1 MDTNRFRSLRKNSE
15 KPAVKVRG
23 FERNTGCEMKKRI
36 RRSYEIDMCNGP
48 LFGKIMLFTL
58 PLMLSGILQ
67 LLFNAA
73 DVVVVGR
80 FAGNEALAAVGS
92 TGALTNLLVNLFIGL
107 SVGANVLVARYYGAR
122 ADEDVRATV
131 HTSMLFAVAGGVVL
145 AIIGITAAR
154 PLLLLMDTPE
164 NVIGHSV
171 LYMRIYF
178 VGMPVMLVFN
188 FGSAILRAIGDTR
201 RPLFYLIIAGVINVV
216 LNLFFVIVLHMGVAG
231 VALATVISQC
241 VSTALIV
248 ICLTQ
253 SEGCFQLQLKRLRMD
268 WDKFKKIAAIGLPA
282 GIQGSLFSISNV
294 LIQSSVNSFGSIA
307 MAGNTAGSNVEG
319 FVYTSMNSVHQ
330 TAVSFTSQN
339 LGGKKYD
346 RIRMILLECL
356 LSVTVIGLVMGNGA
370 VLAGREILGFY
381 SSDPEVVAYGLQR
394 MRIICMPY
402 FLCGVMDVLV
412 GCIRGLGYAVM
423 PMIVSLLGACVFR
436 VIWIY
441 TFFQWNRTLRT
452 LYISYPISWGVTAA
466 VHLICFFVVYGLLRK
481 KAGQA

>member
-1 MDTNRFRSLRKNSE
+1 ME
-15 KPAVKVRG
+15 KKIQ
-23 FERNTGCEMKKRI
+23 K
-36 RRSYEIDMCNGP
+36 SYEIDMCNGP
-48 LFGKIMLFTL
+48 LLGKIMLFTL

-107 SVGANVLVARYYGAR
+107 SVGANVLVARYYGGR
-122 ADEDVRATV
+122 QEEEVSRTV
-131 HTSMLFAVAGGVVL
+131 HTSMLVSSVGGMIL
-145 AIIGITAAR
+145 TLLGITAAK

-201 RPLFYLIIAGVINVV
+201 RPLFYLIIAGIINVV
-216 LNLFFVIVLHMGVAG
+216 LNLFFVIALHLGVAG

-248 ICLTQ
+248 RCLMRTQ
-253 SEGCFQLQLKRLRMD
+253 GCFQLCLSKLHMD
-268 WDKFKKIAAIGLPA
+268 WDKFRKIAAIGLPA

-294 LIQSSVNSFGSIA
+294 LIQSSVNSFGSVA

-319 FVYTSMNSVHQ
+319 FVYTAMNSVHQ
-330 TAVSFTSQN
+330 TAVSFTGQN
-339 LGGKKYD
+339 LGGRRYD
-346 RIRMILLECL
+346 RIRVIMLECVL
-356 LSVTVIGLVMGNGA
+356 FVSVIGLVLGNGA
-370 VLAGREILGFY
+370 VLLGDGILGFY
-381 SSDPEVVAYGLQR
+381 SSDPEVIHYGLQR
-394 MRIICMPY
+394 MRIICAPY
-402 FLCGVMDVLV
+402 FICGLMDVLV

-423 PMIVSLLGACVFR
+423 PMLVSLLGACVFR

-441 TFFQWNRTLRT
+441 TVFQWDWTLHT
-452 LYISYPISWGVTAA
+452 LYISYPISWSVTAA
-466 VHLICFFVVYGLLRK
+466 AHLVCFIVVYRK
-481 KAGQA
+481 LKNKGK

>member
-1 MDTNRFRSLRKNSE
+1 ME
-15 KPAVKVRG
+15 KKVQ
-23 FERNTGCEMKKRI
+23 K
-36 RRSYEIDMCNGP
+36 SYEIDMCNGP

-107 SVGANVLVARYYGAR
+107 SVGANVLVARYYGGR
-122 ADEDVRATV
+122 QEEEVSRTV
-131 HTSMLFAVAGGVVL
+131 HTSMLVSAVGGVIL
-145 AIIGITAAR
+145 TFIGITAAR

-164 NVIGHSV
+164 NVIEHSV

-178 VGMPVMLVFN
+178 VGMPIMLVFN

-248 ICLTQ
+248 RCLMR
-253 SEGCFQLQLKRLRMD
+253 SEGCFRLCPDRLHMD
-268 WDKFKKIAAIGLPA
+268 WDKFKKIAAIGFPA

-294 LIQSSVNSFGSIA
+294 LIQSSVNSFGSVA
-307 MAGNTAGSNVEG
+307 MAGNTAGANVEG
-319 FVYTSMNSVHQ
+319 FVYTAMNSVHQ
-330 TAVSFTSQN
+330 TAVSFTGQN
-339 LGGKKYD
+339 LGGRRLE
-346 RIRMILLECL
+346 RIRIIVLECL
-356 LSVTVIGLVMGNGA
+356 LFVSVIGLVMGNGA
-370 VLAGREILGFY
+370 FLLGHQILSIY
-381 SSDPEVVAYGLQR
+381 SSDPEVIAFGLQR
-394 MRIICMPY
+394 MGIICTLY
-402 FLCGVMDVLV
+402 FLCGVMDVMV

-441 TFFQWNRTLRT
+441 TFFQWDRTLRI
-452 LYISYPISWGVTAA
+452 LYISYPISWAVTAGA
-466 VHLICFFVVYGLLRK
+466 HLVCFILVYRK
-481 KAGQA
+481 LKRSMSQKTGQGE

>member
-1 MDTNRFRSLRKNSE
+1 ME
-15 KPAVKVRG
+15 KKIQ
-23 FERNTGCEMKKRI
+23 K
-36 RRSYEIDMCNGP
+36 SYEIDMCNGP
-48 LFGKIMLFTL
+48 LLGKIMLFTL

-107 SVGANVLVARYYGAR
+107 SVGANVLVARYYGGR
-122 ADEDVRATV
+122 QEEEVSRTV
-131 HTSMLFAVAGGVVL
+131 HTSMLVSGVGGMIL
-145 AIIGITAAR
+145 TLLGITAAK

-201 RPLFYLIIAGVINVV
+201 RPLFYLIIAGIINVV
-216 LNLFFVIVLHMGVAG
+216 LNLFFVIALHLGVAG

-248 ICLTQ
+248 RCLMRTQ
-253 SEGCFQLQLKRLRMD
+253 GCFQLCLSKLHMD
-268 WDKFKKIAAIGLPA
+268 WDKFRKIAAIGLPA

-294 LIQSSVNSFGSIA
+294 LIQSSVNSFGSVA

-319 FVYTSMNSVHQ
+319 FVYTAMNSVHQ
-330 TAVSFTSQN
+330 TAVSFTGQN
-339 LGGKKYD
+339 LGGRRYD
-346 RIRMILLECL
+346 RIRVIMLECVL
-356 LSVTVIGLVMGNGA
+356 FVSVIGLVLGNGA
-370 VLAGREILGFY
+370 VLLGDGILGFY
-381 SSDPEVVAYGLQR
+381 SSDPEVIHYGLQR
-394 MRIICMPY
+394 MRIICAPY
-402 FLCGVMDVLV
+402 FICGLMDVLV

-423 PMIVSLLGACVFR
+423 PMLVSLLGACVFR

-441 TFFQWNRTLRT
+441 TVFQWDRTLHT
-452 LYISYPISWGVTAA
+452 LYRSYPISWSVTAA
-466 VHLICFFVVYGLLRK
+466 AHLVCFIVVYRK
-481 KAGQA
+481 LKNKGK

>member
-1 MDTNRFRSLRKNSE
+1 ME
-15 KPAVKVRG
+15 KKIQ
-23 FERNTGCEMKKRI
+23 K
-36 RRSYEIDMCNGP
+36 SYEIDMCNGP
-48 LFGKIMLFTL
+48 LLGKIMLFTL

-107 SVGANVLVARYYGAR
+107 SVGANVLVARYYGGR
-122 ADEDVRATV
+122 QEEEVSRTV
-131 HTSMLFAVAGGVVL
+131 HTSMLVSSVGGMIL
-145 AIIGITAAR
+145 TLLGITAAK

-201 RPLFYLIIAGVINVV
+201 RPLFYLIIAGIINVV
-216 LNLFFVIVLHMGVAG
+216 LNLFFVIALHLGVAG

-248 ICLTQ
+248 RCLMRTQ
-253 SEGCFQLQLKRLRMD
+253 GCFQLCLSKLHMG
-268 WDKFKKIAAIGLPA
+268 WDKFRKIAAIGLPA

-294 LIQSSVNSFGSIA
+294 LIQSSVNSFGSVA

-319 FVYTSMNSVHQ
+319 FVYTAMNSVHQ
-330 TAVSFTSQN
+330 TAVSFTGQN
-339 LGGKKYD
+339 LGGRRYD
-346 RIRMILLECL
+346 RIRVIMLECVL
-356 LSVTVIGLVMGNGA
+356 FVSVIGLVLGNGA
-370 VLAGREILGFY
+370 VLLGDGILGFY
-381 SSDPEVVAYGLQR
+381 SSDPEVIHYGLQR
-394 MRIICMPY
+394 MRIICAPY
-402 FLCGVMDVLV
+402 FICGLMDVLV

-423 PMIVSLLGACVFR
+423 PMLVSLLGACVFR

-441 TFFQWNRTLRT
+441 TVFQWDRTLHT
-452 LYISYPISWGVTAA
+452 LYISYPISWSVTAA
-466 VHLICFFVVYGLLRK
+466 AHLVCFIVVYRK
-481 KAGQA
+481 LKNKGK

>member
-1 MDTNRFRSLRKNSE
+1 ME
-15 KPAVKVRG
+15 KKIQ
-23 FERNTGCEMKKRI
+23 K
-36 RRSYEIDMCNGP
+36 SYEIDMCNGP
-48 LFGKIMLFTL
+48 LFGKILIFTL

-80 FAGNEALAAVGS
+80 YAGNEALAAVGA
-92 TGALTNLLVNLFIGL
+92 TGSLTNLLVNMFIGL

-122 ADEDVRATV
+122 QEKEVSETV
-131 HTSMLFAVAGGVVL
+131 HTAVLVSMVGGLLLAV
-145 AIIGITAAR
+145 IGILVAR

-164 NVIGHSV
+164 DVIGHSV

-178 VGMPVMLVFN
+178 VGMPVMLMFN

-201 RPLFYLIIAGVINVV
+201 RPLFYLIIAGTINVI
-216 LNLFFVIVLHMGVAG
+216 LNLLFVIGFHLGVAG

-241 VSTALIV
+241 VSTTLI
-248 ICLTQ
+248 IRCLMK
-253 SEGCFQLQLKRLRMD
+253 SSGCFKLCLNKLRMN

-294 LIQSSVNSFGSIA
+294 LIQSSVNSFGSVA

-319 FVYTSMNSVHQ
+319 FVYTAMNSVHQ
-330 TAVSFTSQN
+330 TAVSFTGQN

-346 RIRMILLECL
+346 RINKILIECL
-356 LSVTVIGLVMGNGA
+356 LFVSAIGLIMGNGA
-370 VLAGREILGFY
+370 VLFGNTILGFY
-381 SSDPEVVAYGLQR
+381 SPDPQVISYGMQR
-394 MRIICMPY
+394 MSIICTAY
-402 FLCGVMDVLV
+402 FICGIMDVLV
-412 GCIRGLGYAVM
+412 GSIRGLGYAVM

-441 TFFQWNRTLRT
+441 TVFQWNRSLKT
-452 LYISYPISWGVTAA
+452 LYISYPISWTLTALA
-466 VHLICFFVVYGLLRK
+466 HVICFVVVRK
-481 KAGQA
+481 KIEKKV

>member
-1 MDTNRFRSLRKNSE
+1 ME
-15 KPAVKVRG
+15 KKVQ
-23 FERNTGCEMKKRI
+23 K
-36 RRSYEIDMCNGP
+36 SYEIDMCNGP

-107 SVGANVLVARYYGAR
+107 SVGANVLVARYYGGR
-122 ADEDVRATV
+122 QEEEVSRTV
-131 HTSMLFAVAGGVVL
+131 HTSMLVSAVGGVIL
-145 AIIGITAAR
+145 TFIGITAAR

-164 NVIGHSV
+164 NVIEHSV

-248 ICLTQ
+248 RCLMR
-253 SEGCFQLQLKRLRMD
+253 SEGCFRLCPDRLHMD
-268 WDKFKKIAAIGLPA
+268 WDKFKKIAAIGFPA

-294 LIQSSVNSFGSIA
+294 LIQSSVNSFGSVA

-319 FVYTSMNSVHQ
+319 FVYTAMNSVHQ
-330 TAVSFTSQN
+330 TAVSFTGQN
-339 LGGKKYD
+339 LGGRRLD
-346 RIRMILLECL
+346 RIRIIVLECL
-356 LSVTVIGLVMGNGA
+356 LFVSVIGLVMGNGA
-370 VLAGREILGFY
+370 FLLGHRILSIY
-381 SSDPEVVAYGLQR
+381 SSDPEVIAFGIQR
-394 MRIICMPY
+394 MGIICTLY
-402 FLCGVMDVLV
+402 FLCGVMDVMV

-441 TFFQWNRTLRT
+441 TFFQWDRTLRT
-452 LYISYPISWGVTAA
+452 LYISYPISWAVTAA
-466 VHLICFFVVYGLLRK
+466 AHLVCFILVYRK
-481 KAGQA
+481 LKRSMA